1 MLVLTKSD
9 VSKVIDESL
18 NTDDLIDNQ
27 RNALISFSKGN
38 VQNPLRSTI
47 KSGNHNLLYMP
58 SSVDHQAIG
67 MKVVAVPLQTA
78 SVKVKSDGLPGA
90 TIVHDESTGL
100 VEGLVNATELTALRT
115 ASSSLLGTSLFVPK
129 SANPRKMVIFSTG
142 KQAYNHA
149 ALFYR
154 FYKESIDEITYWNHS
169 STSLD
174 ILNSSMFDF
183 VDTEIIQSVIASSE
197 GKRVDEKLSTADIVI
212 CCTPSL
218 VPLFSSD
225 KVKEGAHIT
234 LIGSY
239 KPEMQEIDTQLI
251 HDAGDSIIVDSRSDC
266 AEEAGEFIRA
276 GTDLSK
282 VHTLGDLL
290 QDGSSYL
297 KRNGRVSIYKGVGI
311 GIQDSSIARLILDK
325 AKRNDIGTHIDFN

>member
-1 MLVLTKSD
+1 
-9 VSKVIDESL
+9 
-18 NTDDLIDNQ
+18 
-27 RNALISFSKGN
+27 
-38 VQNPLRSTI
+38 
-47 KSGNHNLLYMP
+47 
-58 SSVDHQAIG
+58 
-67 MKVVAVPLQTA
+67 
-78 SVKVKSDGLPGA
+78 
-90 TIVHDESTGL
+90 
-100 VEGLVNATELTALRT
+100 
-115 ASSSLLGTSLFVPK
+115 
-129 SANPRKMVIFSTG
+129 MVIFSTG

-154 FYKESIDEITYWNHS
+154 FYKESIDEITYWNHI

-174 ILNSSMFDF
+174 ILNS
-183 VDTEIIQSVIASSE
+183 TSSE

-251 HDAGDSIIVDSRSDC
+251 HDAGDSIILDSRSDC

-290 QDGSSYL
+290 QGGSSYL
-297 KRNGRVSIYKGVGI
+297 ERKGRVSIYKGVGI